1 MKSADSAD
9 VELDQLIGLFYAAPH
24 EFGRFTKIKPT
35 EMPAISRQLLAHDH
49 HMTVT
54 VERFHDCQVDLQV
67 LQSRTDGDHYSR
79 QIVLT
84 RQTDHRVVMFGIVR
98 LDLSLLTKPV
108 RVQVQKQELPLGRIL
123 IEQDVLRVVKLVDLF
138 AIVPGAELT
147 RWLHGT
153 LTKPTNS
160 TGELPASQRRVPQ
173 LSGAQDK
180 FDPHV
185 CYGRTALIYCDGRPA
200 IELLEIVSENC
211 NVESLDIRADQQRN
225 FPRLSHPPRRID

>member
-9 VELDQLIGLFYAAPH
+9 VELDQLIKLFCAAPD
-24 EFGRFTKIKPT
+24 EFGRFTKIKAT
-35 EMPAISRQLLAHDH
+35 EMPAISRQLLDHDH

-54 VERFHDCQVDLQV
+54 VERFHGCQVDLEV

-108 RVQVQKQELPLGRIL
+108 RDQVKNQDLPLGRIL
-123 IEQDVLRVVKLVDLF
+123 IAHDVLRVVKRVDLF
-138 AIVPGAELT
+138 EIVPGAVLT
-147 RWLHGT
+147 SWLHGT
-153 LTKPTNS
+153 LSKLTNS
-160 TGELPASQRRVPQ
+160 TGERPDVASKMPPVP
-173 LSGAQDK
+173 GAQNK
-180 FDPHV
+180 FDPYV

-200 IELLEIVSENC
+200 IELLEIVSEN
-211 NVESLDIRADQQRN
+211 
-225 FPRLSHPPRRID
+225 